1 MMKHFDIGNIEGGYK
16 DPSATL
22 PSFRAINTAAP
33 QLKECEMRMILDK
46 GVAENFVEFKAHIA
60 SSGSVYIGTSSNA
73 KVCCQHQ
80 SQHQQQDTEHVN
92 NN

>member
-80 SQHQQQDTEHVN
+80 QQDTEHVN